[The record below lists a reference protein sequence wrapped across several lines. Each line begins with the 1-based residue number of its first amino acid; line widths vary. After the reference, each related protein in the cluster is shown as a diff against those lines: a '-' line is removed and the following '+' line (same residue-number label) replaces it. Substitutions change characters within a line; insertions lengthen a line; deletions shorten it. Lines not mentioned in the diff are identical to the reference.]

1 MALLTKSGS
10 KLMTAIPK
18 QSSLYW
24 FDPEPVKGSELRK
37 VRPCIVVSPNDMNEN
52 LSTILVVPLTSTL
65 KAWPFRVTVT
75 ALGKRSTAACDQLR
89 VVDKGRL
96 RAYIGDLSLLDRVKL
111 YNLLQVI
118 FSE

>member
-1 MALLTKSGS
+1 
-10 KLMTAIPK
+10 MTNIPK

-24 FDPEPVKGSELRK
+24 FDPEPTKGSELRK

-65 KAWPFRVTVT
+65 TPWPFRVTVT
-75 ALGKRSTAACDQLR
+75 ALGKRSSAACDQLR
-89 VVDKGRL
+89 AVDKSRL
-96 RAYIGDLSLLDRVKL
+96 RAYIGDLSLVDRERL